1 MYIPVLIIGSGIA
14 GMSVAYN
21 LKKSNIKNLIITK
34 ENNYMKSNS
43 TIAYANMRLFENPS
57 DGIQLYMNE
66 CNGNYEMISNIYSN
80 QNFLIETLAEL
91 QINVKKTP
99 IGIIPEENTKLGG
112 QLIVNKLFKHVDKIL
127 TDTILI
133 DFKINQKYIE
143 CLVYN
148 NKEKFFHINCNIIV
162 FATGGYASI
171 FEHNDN
177 INNATGKGTYILH
190 KHTKKLKGASTIMF
204 HPFGVVNGKKSLT
217 GDIVSFTDNIYYKD
231 KDNSFKVLNIDTEV
245 LEAIK
250 QNKYHNNK
258 MFEKILS
265 KFYGQEIYLKLRN
278 DFDVNTLKKEH
289 ISNNLM
295 NHNLIHIQPT
305 AHYTSGGIF
314 VDKNFK
320 VQDRIFANGEIVF
333 DGNKG
338 IGRIPGHAFTSA
350 IVGGKIIAD
359 EISKADFEFIE
370 DNTSFEI
377 EKKISKNDEH
387 NYSQIKEIYDKL
399 LKKVETV
406 FWGDNNILKIESEIK
421 QSIEYTYNNLNSVR
435 ELMIFYRMNLLYEII
450 KDLKNRN

>member
-14 GMSVAYN
+14 GLSVAYN
-21 LKKSNIKNLIITK
+21 LKKRNIKNLIITK
-34 ENNYMKSNS
+34 EKNYMKSNS

-99 IGIIPEENTKLGG
+99 IGIIPEENIQLGG
-112 QLIVNKLFKHVDKIL
+112 QLLVNKLFEHVDRIL

-143 CLVYN
+143 CLVY

-177 INNATGKGTYILH
+177 VDSATGESTYIIH

-204 HPFGVVNGKKSLT
+204 HPFGVSNGKKSLT
-217 GDIVSFTDNIYYKD
+217 GDILSYTENIYYKD
-231 KDNSFKVLNIDTEV
+231 KEKNFKILNLDTEV
-245 LEAIK
+245 IEAIK
-250 QNKYHNNK
+250 QNNYHSNE

-265 KFYGQEIYLKLRN
+265 KFYGQDIYLKLRN
-278 DFDVNTLKKEH
+278 DFDVNILKKKH
-289 ISNNLM
+289 ISNNIM

-305 AHYTSGGIF
+305 AHYTSGGIL

-350 IVGGKIIAD
+350 IVGGRIIAD
-359 EISKADFEFIE
+359 EISKVDFEIIE

-377 EKKISKNDEH
+377 EKKISKNDEN
-387 NYSQIKEIYDKL
+387 NYAQTKEIYDKM
-399 LKKVETV
+399 LKKVKTV
-406 FWGDNNILKIESEIK
+406 FWENKNNLKLESEIK
-421 QSIEYTYNNLNSVR
+421 QSIDYIYHDLNSVR